1 MLVVGLKNIPVIV
14 CLGLILLF
22 PYAAQDVSAADSLK
36 IEARAYILMEQ
47 ETGRVLAGKHE
58 QRPYPPASLT
68 KIMTEYLI
76 LKDVQ
81 AGRLNWDDRVEISPR
96 TEKIGEAQVHLRA
109 GEKPTVKELFKAMAV
124 YSANDAAVALAEKAA
139 GSETAFVKRM
149 NREAARL
156 GLKETHFINATG
168 LPKNSYP
175 DPPKV
180 EGKNQMS
187 ARDIARLTRQLLD
200 TFPDVTEI
208 TGIPTFAFQRGDSE
222 FSLTNRNRML
232 PGLSHFYPGVDGV
245 KTGYTSQAGYN
256 FVGSAER
263 EGMRLITVVM
273 GTDSNG
279 ERFLETETLLNY
291 GYDTYQKQALIERG
305 KEIPGHRSL
314 PVEAGIDR
322 EVAIVPTETRE
333 VPVRKK
339 EKSDYQVIVK
349 ANRNLEAPVRAQ
361 TVVGKAWILYDGK
374 KVPGIE
380 PVTLVAKDS
389 VEKASWITLVS
400 RMIGSWFR

>member
-1 MLVVGLKNIPVIV
+1 
-14 CLGLILLF
+14 
-22 PYAAQDVSAADSLK
+22 
-36 IEARAYILMEQ
+36 
-47 ETGRVLAGKHE
+47 
-58 QRPYPPASLT
+58 
-68 KIMTEYLI
+68 
-76 LKDVQ
+76 
-81 AGRLNWDDRVEISPR
+81 
-96 TEKIGEAQVHLRA
+96 
-109 GEKPTVKELFKAMAV
+109 
-124 YSANDAAVALAEKAA
+124 
-139 GSETAFVKRM
+139 
-149 NREAARL
+149 
-156 GLKETHFINATG
+156 
-168 LPKNSYP
+168 
-175 DPPKV
+175 
-180 EGKNQMS
+180 
-187 ARDIARLTRQLLD
+187 
-200 TFPDVTEI
+200 
-208 TGIPTFAFQRGDSE
+208 
-222 FSLTNRNRML
+222 
-232 PGLSHFYPGVDGV
+232 
-245 KTGYTSQAGYN
+245 
-256 FVGSAER
+256 
-263 EGMRLITVVM
+263 MRLITVVM

-291 GYDTYQKQALIERG
+291 GYDTYRKQALIERG

-400 RMIGSWFR
+400 RIIGSWFR